1 MFYEIQKKKMGNKI
15 SEIVNDRYVNF
26 EDVQQCIRN
35 RQHQFLLL
43 NTMPS
48 NLQSCLIS
56 STIIAN
62 EEESIINQLLNN
74 SKNSWLPTSQTNN
87 TMNNITIVLYGKNNN
102 EQNVF
107 HKYNQLLALGF
118 TNVFIYPGGMFEW
131 LLLQDIYG
139 DSEFPTTTR
148 ELDILIYKPHSSLQQ
163 KLNPSQNL
171 LMAP

>member
-1 MFYEIQKKKMGNKI
+1 
-15 SEIVNDRYVNF
+15 
-26 EDVQQCIRN
+26 
-35 RQHQFLLL
+35 
-43 NTMPS
+43 MPS

-87 TMNNITIVLYGKNNN
+87 TINTITIVLYGKNNN

-163 KLNPSQNL
+163 KCEFLV
-171 LMAP
+171 